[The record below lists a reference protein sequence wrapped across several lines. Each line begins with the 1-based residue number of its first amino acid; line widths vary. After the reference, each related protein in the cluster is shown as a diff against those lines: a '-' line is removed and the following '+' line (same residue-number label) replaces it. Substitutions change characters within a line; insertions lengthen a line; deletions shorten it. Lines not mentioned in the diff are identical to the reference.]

1 MADIGTLVVKMAAE
15 TAQLRA
21 ELDKVKKDTR
31 DTGLS
36 FNALGI
42 SLKQL
47 GGLVGAVSFQQVV
60 SQAIQA
66 ASALNDISVQ
76 TGISIQALQSLQLA
90 ATVSGSSLES
100 VAGAVAKMQNNLISA
115 GEGSAAASA
124 ALDKIGLSAQ
134 QILSLAPDQQFQQL
148 AVAIANIQD
157 PAGRTAAAID
167 IFGKSG
173 ASLIP
178 TLVEVGTNAEA
189 INEQFSRLGGP
200 ASDLAVQKVDELGDS
215 FDVLTLSTKSL
226 FIELTS
232 VASGALTFLTKQLT
246 ETVGAIRI
254 LAGGGGEVEQLQKK
268 LQILNDAKNS
278 GIPYFLN
285 FGYIEGQ
292 SAILGPDGL
301 RKAISQVQGEINN
314 LINSKKLLD
323 AAGAVPGVEVD
334 LSFLTT
340 NVDAALKGFD
350 PKTGKYAPPPKTAA
364 QRRMEG
370 VDARADT
377 LDLTSLMTDNQLK
390 EAIEKEHLDKMA
402 LMNYQFHQDKYLA
415 MSEFQRLQFDIQQA
429 FGLQTIEFEQIKS
442 MSVLDIAGQMF
453 TALGGAGSKFFKVQQ
468 GFAIANAIIN
478 TAQGI
483 TEALKLPFPASL
495 AAAAK
500 VAAMGA
506 IQIAKIKA
514 TNTSGSG
521 GAPSAGGGGSAS
533 AGVEAARAAT
543 QGNADQSQEGQKKVA
558 QVIVNGNL
566 FSGRET
572 ADWLIGQI
580 SEAVNDRDVV
590 FMNGNSRQASV
601 LGGG

>member
-21 ELDKVKKDTR
+21 ELDKVKKGTK

-36 FNALGI
+36 FNNLGI
-42 SLKQL
+42 SLKQI
-47 GGLVGAVSFQQVV
+47 GGLVGAISFQQVV

-76 TGISIQALQSLQLA
+76 TGISIQSLQSLQFA
-90 ATVSGSSLES
+90 ATLSGSSLES

-134 QILSLAPDQQFQQL
+134 QILALAPDQQFQQI
-148 AVAIANIQD
+148 AVAIASITD

-173 ASLIP
+173 ASLLP
-178 TLVEVGTNAEA
+178 TLVEVGTNAEGL
-189 INEQFSRLGGP
+189 NEQFSRLGGP
-200 ASDLAVQKVDELGDS
+200 ASDLAVQQVDQLADS
-215 FDVLTLSTKSL
+215 FDRLKFSAKSL

-232 VASGALTFLTKQLT
+232 VAAGALTFLTNQLT
-246 ETVGAIRI
+246 ETVGAVRI
-254 LAGGGGEVEQLQKK
+254 LTGGGGEVERLQKK
-268 LQILNDAKNS
+268 LQILQEAKD
-278 GIPYFLN
+278 GVPLFFN
-285 FGYIEGQ
+285 FGYVEGQ
-292 SAILGPDGL
+292 DAILGPEGI
-301 RKAISQVQGEINN
+301 RKAIAQVQGEINN
-314 LINSKKLLD
+314 LVNSKKMLD
-323 AAGAVPGVEVD
+323 AAGAIPGVDVD
-334 LSFLTT
+334 LSFLTK

-350 PKTGKYAPPPKTAA
+350 PKTGKFKPAPLSA
-364 QRRMEG
+364 QDRRMADI
-370 VDARADT
+370 DARATT
-377 LDLTSLMTDNQLK
+377 LDLTSLMTDNEQK
-390 EAIEKEHLDKMA
+390 EAIEKAHLDRMA

-429 FGLQTIEFEQIKS
+429 FGLQTIELEQIKN
-442 MSVLDIAGQMF
+442 MSIIDLAGEMF
-453 TALGGAGSKFFKVQQ
+453 TVLGGAGTKFFKVQQ

-478 TAQGI
+478 TAENI
-483 TEALKLPFPASL
+483 TKALGLPFPANL
-495 AAAAK
+495 KMAAK
-500 VAAMGA
+500 VAAIGA
-506 IQIAKIKA
+506 IQIAKIRA
-514 TNTSGSG
+514 TNPSGSG
-521 GAPSAGGGGSAS
+521 GAPSVGGGGSGS
-533 AGVEAARAAT
+533 GGIDAARAAT
-543 QGNADQSQEGQKKVA
+543 QGNADQSQQDQKKVA

-590 FMNGNSRQASV
+590 FINGNSRQAGV
-601 LGGG
+601 MGGG